1 MLDSTYFML
10 YPRYTE
16 LLPNSLYICKWIIH
30 VMVFGIV
37 SRTVIW
43 YRANNY
49 VNLVSVLLQRGLF
62 FFFLMFI
69 AGVSSL
75 TLYL

>member
-10 YPRYTE
+10 YQRYTE

-43 YRANNY
+43 YRANN
-49 VNLVSVLLQRGLF
+49 VNLVSVLPQRGLF
-62 FFFLMFI
+62 FFFMFI

-75 TLYL
+75 NLYL